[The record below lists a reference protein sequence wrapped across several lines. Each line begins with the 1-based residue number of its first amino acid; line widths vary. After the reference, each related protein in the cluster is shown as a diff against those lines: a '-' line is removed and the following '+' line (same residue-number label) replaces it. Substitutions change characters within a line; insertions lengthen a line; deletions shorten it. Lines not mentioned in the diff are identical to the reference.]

1 MDENILTCLIT
12 CITQLITTLITV
24 GVTIFVAYRTY
35 CSQKRR
41 NDNES
46 RRLQFVNC
54 NSSLELFRAY
64 IANLI
69 IFSYPSEAQLELKD
83 LLTCIEKMKLI
94 EEYLSELT
102 EVNLPDTFVE
112 DFRLYRIKIAF
123 QRISIEQ
130 RLNGIS
136 GNSIKASIFD
146 DLDTIELINSVEKF
160 ISSYHN
166 QKPDEK

>member
-1 MDENILTCLIT
+1 MYVV
-12 CITQLITTLITV
+12 ITV
-24 GVTIFVAYRTY
+24 KIMH
-35 CSQKRR
+35 
-41 NDNES
+41 
-46 RRLQFVNC
+46 L
-54 NSSLELFRAY
+54 
-64 IANLI
+64 
-69 IFSYPSEAQLELKD
+69 SEAQLELKD